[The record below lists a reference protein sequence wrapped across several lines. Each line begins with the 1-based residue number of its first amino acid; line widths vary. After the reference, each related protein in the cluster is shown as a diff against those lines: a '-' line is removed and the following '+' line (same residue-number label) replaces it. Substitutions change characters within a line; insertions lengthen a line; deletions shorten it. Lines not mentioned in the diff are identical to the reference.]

1 MHAYFAHCQELF
13 DRFKS
18 GREMLP
24 GSEAGPLSLDHCP
37 EPYLSCGETTDP
49 FCVVTGTPAA
59 GGSIHRLNTIL
70 DGGQTPIRADRS
82 YDDNAASLA
91 DFYLGDLKN
100 DASIRMFKQI
110 ELTEA
115 VQASGMLELRCIP
128 FHPAEALDEV
138 AAMKLIESSA
148 QIRAYNHHL
157 EKFVAEHH
165 ALALASVPAG
175 QEISDE
181 TLELPWVQHLAELI
195 GFQSDR
201 VVSIP
206 LTVGEKW
213 QSPSMLFLSTVGR
226 VLKGLCC
233 VAGEE
238 DLPSS
243 DAMAR
248 LKNAFEHPPGR
259 LTDPSGRVLRLMVQ
273 GQEAPADS

>member
-1 MHAYFAHCQELF
+1 MQAYFAHCQELF

-24 GSEAGPLSLDHCP
+24 EAEAGPLSLGHCP
-37 EPYLSCGETTDP
+37 EPYLSCGETSEP
-49 FCVVTGTPAA
+49 LCVITGAPAA
-59 GGSIHRLNTIL
+59 GETSHRRNTIV
-70 DGGQTPIRADRS
+70 DGGQTPIQADRS
-82 YDDNAASLA
+82 YDDNAAALA

-100 DASIRMFKQI
+100 GASVRMFKQI

-128 FHPAEALDEV
+128 FHPTKPLDPSET
-138 AAMKLIESSA
+138 MKLIESSS
-148 QIRAYNHHL
+148 QIQAYNHHL
-157 EKFVAEHH
+157 KAFVAEHH
-165 ALALASVPAG
+165 ALAVASVPADE
-175 QEISDE
+175 QISDA
-181 TLELPWVQHLAELI
+181 TLELPWVAHLAELI
-195 GFQSDR
+195 GFQHDR

-213 QSPSMLFLSTVGR
+213 QPPAILFLSTVGR
-226 VLKGLCC
+226 ALKGLCC